1 MGTLLFST
9 NSNRTLAQSLAKKAK
24 LKYAKCDV
32 DKFADQEIMVFL
44 KEKVDNKE
52 VIALG
57 SSYPPSDN
65 LVELLILINTL
76 KVNGAKK
83 ISVIIPYFGYAKADH
98 VQPTGA
104 SLTAKLM
111 AQAIEMAGADKIMAI
126 NMHSERVRK
135 FFKKKLIH
143 LSAMEILA
151 KHYRREELINFII
164 ASPDKGG
171 VPRAQEFACL
181 MSNELVI
188 VEKSRSGFDKSK
200 VVEVYGNVEGK
211 NVIIVDDM
219 IQSGGTMLGAAREF
233 KNRGAKNIYIA
244 VTHFVFSGPA
254 VEKLQKEKF
263 IKEVVFTNT
272 IPQEK
277 KLPKKFKQ
285 VKIDDLIVEAIK
297 KEKF

>member
-1 MGTLLFST
+1 V
-9 NSNRTLAQSLAKKAK
+9 A
-24 LKYAKCDV
+24 
-32 DKFADQEIMVFL
+32 KFADQEIMVFL
-44 KEKVDNKE
+44 KENVEKKE
-52 VIALG
+52 VIAFG

-98 VQPTGA
+98 VNPKGA

-151 KHYRREELINFII
+151 SHYRREELINFII
-164 ASPDKGG
+164 AAPDKGG

-200 VVEVYGNVEGK
+200 VVEVYGNVEDK

-233 KNRGAKNIYIA
+233 KKRGAKNIYIA

-263 IKEVVFTNT
+263 IREVVFTNT